1 MAFGFGPG
9 RAARLPVDHVET
21 AVPRVGEHRVDP
33 AADQPVTDERLERHL
48 DRLRPAIGPLA
59 PLEPRAE
66 LGEITLVPLPR
77 RVVVVGPEQD
87 AVVDEQ
93 LLAVPLFQPPVKGGA
108 PAGLAGRRAWHRAA
122 HLPS

>member
-21 AVPRVGEHRVDP
+21 VVLRVGEHRVDP

-48 DRLRPAIGPLA
+48 YRPRPAIGPLA
-59 PLEPRAE
+59 PLEARAE
-66 LGEITLVPLPR
+66 LGEITLVPVAG
-77 RVVVVGPEQD
+77 RVVIVGPEQD

-108 PAGLAGRRAWHRAA
+108 SAGLPGRRAGHGAA